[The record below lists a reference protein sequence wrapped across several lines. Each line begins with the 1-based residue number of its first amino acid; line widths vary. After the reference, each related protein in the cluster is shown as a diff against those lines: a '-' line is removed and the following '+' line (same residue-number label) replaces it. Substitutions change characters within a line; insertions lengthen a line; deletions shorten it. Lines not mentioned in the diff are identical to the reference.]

1 MASSMAWSPRK
12 DARSALPYV
21 LDRKNKGK
29 VRLVP

>member
-1 MASSMAWSPRK
+1 MASSMARSPRK
-12 DARSALPYV
+12 DAPSALQLV

>member
-1 MASSMAWSPRK
+1 MASSMARSPRK
-12 DARSALPYV
+12 DARPDLQHV